1 MLRDID
7 FTVKKADIMASHQR
21 YLTRK
26 GLFHMKTKK
35 RKQKEPNTNN
45 ETVKNV
51 VNAALCL
58 ALCMVLPFLTGQIP
72 QIGSALSPMH
82 IPALLCGF
90 ICGWPYGLIVG
101 FAAPLL
107 RFMLFGMPPL
117 FPTGTAM
124 AFELAAYGAAAGIL
138 YKKLPK
144 TIPGIYISLIGAMLI
159 GRVVWGAVMAV
170 IAGVSQV
177 QFSFQAFLAGAFLNA
192 MPGIICH
199 LILVPI
205 IIVAL
210 QKAHFINYEYDSPA
224 HPDALN

>member
-1 MLRDID
+1 
-7 FTVKKADIMASHQR
+7 
-21 YLTRK
+21 
-26 GLFHMKTKK
+26 MKTKK
-35 RKQKEPNTNN
+35 NNQNEPNTKN
-45 ETVKNV
+45 ENVRNV

-138 YKKLPK
+138 YKKLPR
-144 TIPGIYISLIGAMLI
+144 TIPCIYISLIGAMLA
-159 GRVVWGAVMAV
+159 GRIVWGAVMTV

-192 MPGIICH
+192 VPGIICH
-199 LILVPI
+199 LILIPI

-210 QKAHFINYEYDSPA
+210 QKAHFIDHEYYSPA
-224 HPDALN
+224 RPDTLN

>member
-1 MLRDID
+1 MVFLYSAI
-7 FTVKKADIMASHQR
+7 KKTNIIIK
-21 YLTRK
+21 K
-26 GLFHMKTKK
+26 GLPDMKTTN
-35 RKQKEPNTNN
+35 KQTEPKTKN
-45 ETVKNV
+45 ENVRNV

-90 ICGWPYGLIVG
+90 ICGWPYGLTVG

-117 FPTGTAM
+117 FPMGTAM

-138 YKKLPK
+138 YKKLPR
-144 TIPGIYISLIGAMLI
+144 TIPCIYISLIGAMLA
-159 GRVVWGAVMAV
+159 GRVVWGTAMAV

-192 MPGIICH
+192 VPGIICH
-199 LILVPI
+199 IILIPVI
-205 IIVAL
+205 IIAL
-210 QKAHFINYEYDSPA
+210 QKAHFIDHEYYSSA
-224 HPDALN
+224 RPDTLN

>member
-1 MLRDID
+1 MVFLYSAI
-7 FTVKKADIMASHQR
+7 KKTNIIIK
-21 YLTRK
+21 K
-26 GLFHMKTKK
+26 GLPDMKTNKNN
-35 RKQKEPNTNN
+35 QQEPKTNN
-45 ETVKNV
+45 ENVRNV

-90 ICGWPYGLIVG
+90 ICGWPYALVVG

-117 FPTGTAM
+117 FPTGSAM

-138 YKKLPK
+138 YKKLPR
-144 TIPGIYISLIGAMLI
+144 TIPCIYISLIGAMLA
-159 GRVVWGAVMAV
+159 GRVVWGTAMAV

-192 MPGIICH
+192 VPGIICH
-199 LILVPI
+199 IILIPVI
-205 IIVAL
+205 IIAL
-210 QKAHFINYEYDSPA
+210 QKAHFIDHEYYSSA
-224 HPDALN
+224 RPDTLN

>member
-1 MLRDID
+1 
-7 FTVKKADIMASHQR
+7 
-21 YLTRK
+21 
-26 GLFHMKTKK
+26 MKMTK
-35 RKQKEPNTNN
+35 NTTNRN
-45 ETVKNV
+45 TENAKNVKNI

-117 FPTGTAM
+117 FPTGIAM
-124 AFELAAYGAAAGIL
+124 AFELAVYGAASGIL

-144 TIPGIYISLIGAMLI
+144 TIPGIYLSLIGAMLA
-159 GRVVWGAVMAV
+159 GRIVWGLAMTV
-170 IAGVSQV
+170 IAGVSQA
-177 QFSFQAFLAGAFLNA
+177 QFSFRAFLAGAFLNA
-192 MPGIICH
+192 APGIICH
-199 LILVPI
+199 LILIPVI
-205 IIVAL
+205 ILAL
-210 QKAHFINYEYDSPA
+210 QKAHFIDHEYYSPA
-224 HPDALN
+224 RPDTLS

>member
-1 MLRDID
+1 
-7 FTVKKADIMASHQR
+7 
-21 YLTRK
+21 
-26 GLFHMKTKK
+26 MKTKK
-35 RKQKEPNTNN
+35 NNQNEPNTKN
-45 ETVKNV
+45 ENVRNV

-138 YKKLPK
+138 YKKLPR
-144 TIPGIYISLIGAMLI
+144 TIPCIYISLIGAMLA
-159 GRVVWGAVMAV
+159 GRIVWGAVMTV

-177 QFSFQAFLAGAFLNA
+177 QFSFQTFLAGAFLNA
-192 MPGIICH
+192 IPGIICH
-199 LILVPI
+199 LILIPI

-210 QKAHFINYEYDSPA
+210 QKAHFIDHEYYSPA
-224 HPDALN
+224 RPDTLN

>member
-1 MLRDID
+1 
-7 FTVKKADIMASHQR
+7 
-21 YLTRK
+21 
-26 GLFHMKTKK
+26 MKTTQN
-35 RKQKEPNTNN
+35 KQKEQNTENQN
-45 ETVKNV
+45 VKHV

-90 ICGWPYGLIVG
+90 LCGWPYGLIVG

-117 FPTGTAM
+117 FPTGAAM

-144 TIPGIYISLIGAMLI
+144 TIPGIYISLAGAMLA
-159 GRVVWGAVMAV
+159 GRAVWGAAMAV

-192 MPGIICH
+192 VPGIVCH
-199 LILVPI
+199 LILIPVI
-205 IIVAL
+205 IIAL
-210 QKAHFINYEYDSPA
+210 QKAHFINYEYDPSA